1 MNFPP
6 KKGHKFE
13 LIPLALSLTR
23 SLAHLALVLARV
35 GHLGVGDLERPD
47 VVAGVV
53 ERREARVPRVADL
66 ADREDAQV
74 AAANPRN
81 L

>member
-1 MNFPP
+1 M
-6 KKGHKFE
+6 
-13 LIPLALSLTR
+13 
-23 SLAHLALVLARV
+23 
-35 GHLGVGDLERPD
+35 GDLERPD

-53 ERREARVPRVADL
+53 ERSEARVPRVADL